1 MRTLTPLATAAA
13 LTAAVACVHAEAPTM
28 KPDDRSAHVE
38 TALATLDTSFK
49 VDGGRRVLRVEYSV
63 KNTSSAPLMVLDAGV
78 AIGGKLAAGGAAPL
92 GKTDGEA
99 LTLTHAATALP
110 KPAPTVPRITLAS
123 RLEPGA
129 MRSSKFDADVPPGV
143 KRVRYCVGVAPF
155 AEDAFAPFEPD
166 TKLWRAAFGVAA
178 TQTLICTA
186 WFDLA
191 TNHFS
196 D

>member
-1 MRTLTPLATAAA
+1 MRTLIHLATAAV

-28 KPDDRSAHVE
+28 KSDDRATHRE
-38 TALATLDTSFK
+38 TALAALDASFG
-49 VDGGRRVLRVEYSV
+49 VDAGRRVLRIEYSV
-63 KNTSSAPLMVLDAGV
+63 KNTSAAPLMVLDGGV
-78 AIGGKLAAGGAAPL
+78 ELGGKLAAGGAAPL
-92 GKTDGEA
+92 GKTDGET

-110 KPAPTVPRITLAS
+110 KPTPTVPRVTLAS

-129 MRSSKFDADVPPGV
+129 SRSSKFDADVPPGV
-143 KRVRYCVGVAPF
+143 KRVRYCIGAAPF
-155 AEDAFAPFEPD
+155 AEDAFTPFEAD
-166 TKLWRAAFGVAA
+166 TALWRASFGVAA